1 MGRARGPERVRGAP
15 RLGQGRG
22 AGGKDESQRYFVGQ
36 WARVALP
43 GTARLLADMFQR
55 SAVKEEVVA
64 MTKRG
69 IARLERLLDGVAA
82 DASQPVKIR
91 EAAKALMAAAPPS

>member
-1 MGRARGPERVRGAP
+1 
-15 RLGQGRG
+15 
-22 AGGKDESQRYFVGQ
+22 
-36 WARVALP
+36 
-43 GTARLLADMFQR
+43 
-55 SAVKEEVVA
+55 